1 MIENYLEIELAGE
14 TFQLL
19 PQKAVYRP
27 AKKQLILT
35 DIHLGKATHFRK
47 QGIALPV
54 QSHLKDIDK
63 IHFLLNQLNPGS
75 VLILGDLF
83 HSDYNREWLWIKSL
97 LMEYPDIK
105 FILVEGNHDILKHE
119 IYNLP
124 NLSKTERIEEENL
137 VFTHEPL
144 KAPDKLNF
152 CGHIHP
158 GYVLYGK
165 AKQSMKLPCFYSTK
179 SHFILPAFGNLTG
192 LYVLEKDDQAC
203 YYLVTETRIIEHRN

>member
-1 MIENYLEIELAGE
+1 MIESYLEIELAGE
-14 TFQLL
+14 TFHLL

-35 DIHLGKATHFRK
+35 DIHLGKASHFRK
-47 QGIALPV
+47 QGIALPA

-63 IHFLLNQLNPGS
+63 IHFLLNRLKPES

-97 LMEYPDIK
+97 LMEYRDIA
-105 FILVEGNHDILKHE
+105 FTLVEGNHDILKHDV
-119 IYNLP
+119 YSLP
-124 NLSKTERIEEENL
+124 NLSKTESIEEERII
-137 VFTHEPL
+137 FTHEPL
-144 KAPDKLNF
+144 KEPAKLNF

-158 GYVLYGK
+158 GYMLYGK

-179 SHFILPAFGNLTG
+179 SHFILPAFGTLTG
-192 LYVLEKDDQAC
+192 LFTMEKETGAC
-203 YYLVTETRIIEHRN
+203 LYLVAENKVIPYK